1 MDSLTFQADDGVTIH
16 YYRWL
21 PTATPVATIQIAHG
35 MGEHATRY
43 DWVAGRLTA
52 AGYAVYANDLRGH
65 GQTAQTGTY
74 GDLGEDGWN
83 RSIVDASTLQQ
94 LINAAYPTQPRVLL
108 GHSMGAMLTQQYL
121 TRFADGLDAAV
132 LSGSPGFSSRVQLWI
147 SYTIARFESWRLG
160 FSGES
165 ALLDKL
171 IFGNANNE
179 FTNQGTTGFEWLSRD
194 TKQVQAYASDP
205 LCGFV
210 LRAGSLRNLFTG
222 AREACKQ
229 KNIKRIPSTLPI
241 YIFSGG
247 DDPVHDG
254 EKGLDRLLTSYRA
267 QVHKVDYRLYREGRH
282 EMFNELNR
290 QTVVDDL
297 LEWLKLNLPVSASQ
311 A

>member
-1 MDSLTFQADDGVTIH
+1 MTIH

-21 PTATPVATIQIAHG
+21 PTATPEATIQIAHG
-35 MGEHATRY
+35 MGEHAMRY

-65 GQTAQTGTY
+65 GNTAQTGTY

-83 RSIVDASTLQQ
+83 RSIVDASTLQH
-94 LINAAYPTQPRVLL
+94 LINAAYPAQPRVLL

-121 TRFADGLDAAV
+121 TRFANGLDAAV
-132 LSGSPGFSSRVQLWI
+132 LSGSPGFSSRAQLWI

-171 IFGNANNE
+171 IFGNANKE
-179 FTNQGTTGFEWLSRD
+179 FTNQGATGFEWLSRD
-194 TKQVQAYASDP
+194 TEQVQAYASDP

-210 LRAGSLRNLFTG
+210 LRAGSLRNLFAG
-222 AREACKQ
+222 AREARKQ

-247 DDPVHDG
+247 DDPVHDE

-267 QVHKVDYRLYREGRH
+267 QVHKVDYRLYSEGRH